1 MNDSSQPLVHIVVVT
16 YDGKR
21 FLEDCL
27 GSLLTTDYEAFR
39 LFLVDNGSSDGSGEF
54 AVRRFPDATVLRQD
68 PNRGYAGGANVGLK
82 RALADGA
89 KYVALLNDD
98 TAVLD
103 RRWLTVGVTRMQSDP
118 QVGVVGFTM
127 ASSMNA
133 PRPEHVEVH
142 PVDYLPGF
150 ALLLRTDM
158 LRDIGIFDEVYGVY
172 SDEDDFE
179 ARACAAGYR
188 LVRAD
193 TPIFHHGSG
202 TNGKYSRSSGFLQMR
217 NSLRHKL
224 KNRGL
229 FSACM
234 RALRIVDVAC
244 SPYPLSMDRADE
256 GHLRM
261 RNSGNIA
268 VNAWLLAKAV
278 GWNLRHWP
286 ETRRIRQEDYGR
298 VEQARTRL
306 RRRLANCST
315 AEAVIV

>member
-1 MNDSSQPLVHIVVVT
+1 MNNASPPLVHIAVVT

-54 AVRRFPDATVLRQD
+54 AARQFPAVTVLRQE
-68 PNRGYAGGANVGLK
+68 PNRGYAGGANAGLR

-133 PRPEHVEVH
+133 PRPEHVELH
-142 PVDYLPGF
+142 PVDHLPGF
-150 ALLLRTDM
+150 ALLLRTEV
-158 LRDIGIFDEVYGVY
+158 LRDVGILDEVYGVY
-172 SDEDDFE
+172 SDEDDLE
-179 ARACAAGYR
+179 ARICAAGYR
-188 LVRAD
+188 LVKAD
-193 TPIFHHGSG
+193 APIFHHGGG
-202 TNGKYSRSSGFLQMR
+202 TNGKYSRSGGFLQMR

-229 FSACM
+229 LPACM

-244 SPYPLSMDRADE
+244 SPYPLSMDRADV

-268 VNAWLLAKAV
+268 VNAWLMAKAV
-278 GWNLRHWP
+278 GWNLRHWS
-286 ETRRIRQEDYGR
+286 ETRKIRQEDYGR

-306 RRRLANCST
+306 QRRLENGST
-315 AEAVIV
+315 AESGIV